1 MTAHTSL
8 GTALVTGASS
18 GIGAVYADRLARR
31 GYQLVLVARDQARLE
46 ALAERLRSQTGAQ
59 VEVLAADL
67 NTPAELARVE
77 QRLREDSSITLLVNN
92 AGVASI
98 GPLVSSNIDSVDQM
112 LQLNVVALT
121 RLAAAA
127 LAGFVPRGKGILVNI
142 GSVVSLAPETFNASY
157 AASKAYVLSLS
168 QSLQAEAGPSGVQVH
183 AVLPGATRTEIWDRA
198 GFSVDQLPAAM
209 VMDTDALV
217 DAALLGMD
225 RQERVTI
232 PSLPDAAD
240 WDAFLAA
247 RAVLGPNLSHN
258 QPAPRFRA

>member
-1 MTAHTSL
+1 MTANTSL

-31 GYQLVLVARDQARLE
+31 GYQLVLVARDHTRLE
-46 ALAERLRSQTGAQ
+46 ALAERLRSQTGVR

-67 NTPAELARVE
+67 NAPAELALVE
-77 QRLREDSSITLLVNN
+77 QRLRTDSAISLLVNN
-92 AGVASI
+92 AGVASM
-98 GPLVSSNIDSVDQM
+98 GPLVSSDIASVDKM

-168 QSLQAEAGPSGVQVH
+168 QSLQAEAGPSGVQVQ

-198 GFSVDQLPAAM
+198 GFSVDQLPAEI
-209 VMDTDALV
+209 VMDTDKLV

-232 PSLPDAAD
+232 PSLPNAAD
-240 WDAFLAA
+240 WDAFMAA
-247 RAVLGPNLSHN
+247 RAALGPNLSHS
-258 QPAPRFRA
+258 QPAPRYRA

>member
-1 MTAHTSL
+1 MTANTSL

-31 GYQLVLVARDQARLE
+31 GYDLILVARDQARLDK
-46 ALAERLRSQTGAQ
+46 LAAQLRADTGVQ
-59 VEVLAADL
+59 VEVLPASLTDKAD
-67 NTPAELARVE
+67 LARVE
-77 QRLREDSSITLLVNN
+77 QRLRSDGTITLLVNN
-92 AGVASI
+92 AGVATL
-98 GPLVSSNIDSVDQM
+98 GPLVGSDIDGVDSM
-112 LQLNVVALT
+112 LQLNVVAFT

-142 GSVVSLAPETFNASY
+142 GSVVALAPETFNASY
-157 AASKAYVLSLS
+157 SASKAYVLSLS
-168 QSLQAEAGPSGVQVH
+168 QTLQAEAGPSGVQVQ

-198 GFSVDQLPAAM
+198 GFSVDQLPAEM
-209 VMDTDALV
+209 VMDTAELV

-247 RAVLGPNLSHN
+247 RAVLGPNLSQRH
-258 QPAPRFRA
+258 PSPRYRA